1 LTVPGGLG
9 LLLLDPVLP
18 PKQIL
23 KALKEKFPTASKL
36 CFGTAS
42 VDQAA
47 DPKLVTLRVNKRAPG
62 LDRRLRKTL
71 KGTGYS
77 RIAIEVGKPEAT

>member
-1 LTVPGGLG
+1 VPGGLG

-23 KALKEKFPTASKL
+23 KTLKEKFPTASKL

-47 DPKLVTLRVNKRAPG
+47 DPKFVTLRVNKRAPG

-77 RIAIEVGKPEAT
+77 RIAIQVGKPEAT